1 MEGLNNFWKKFANC
15 ERLLP
20 VAVAI
25 YKNNLIVSGIVIP
38 QRYLLGVMTGFAI
51 LNAYTMRVSLSMAI
65 TEMVVKQNE
74 SMSND
79 SDACPIMEEHSYVTV
94 KVSSSV
100 YNFSSSSIN
109 IKS

>member
-20 VAVAI
+20 VAVAL
-25 YKNNLIVSGIVIP
+25 YKDNLIFSGIVIP

-74 SMSND
+74 SMTTIQML
-79 SDACPIMEEHSYVTV
+79 APLWR
-94 KVSSSV
+94 
-100 YNFSSSSIN
+100 SIRTSQL
-109 IKS
+109 K